1 VLAEQQRWECSV
13 HPASTAARS
22 LRAPRPPRQPKPRPV
37 VAGVVDDYL
46 EGVFDFFAGLLEV
59 ARIVGNRVEEKM
71 VSVVAASAKTTE

>member
-1 VLAEQQRWECSV
+1 
-13 HPASTAARS
+13 
-22 LRAPRPPRQPKPRPV
+22 
-37 VAGVVDDYL
+37 L